1 MKNQSFSDDSRGQ
14 LLIGITAII
23 VIGLLIL
30 GTIINGGLFIE
41 SQVTQPTPDNEYRG
55 ELIETAYAEYSS
67 AMYVAEQNRD
77 SQTEIEN
84 ELDSLGSTLDQMWRF
99 TYVGTYSIERDSTQ
113 LGERVIQTNSQSLSR
128 SGGTTSYSL
137 GTADSVRRIEL
148 RPDTTNLT
156 ATTPE
161 NLTSTA
167 DVFNIEWES
176 GSDRFTTYFYEN
188 SNTSEATVEAISDGE
203 TLYRGEY
210 EDGDSIELI
219 TGSMNGASIYTT
231 PTEFNGGTVAV
242 RLDNTDSIESEFI
255 AIVNPVG
262 GNPIR
267 SPQGG
272 VTETAVYQTTHT
284 VTETTPQD
292 TTTYTMRV
300 RPCHIGEQVCSYP

>member
-1 MKNQSFSDDSRGQ
+1 MVAKRRSFVDDSRGQ
-14 LLIGITAII
+14 LLIGITTII

-99 TYVGTYSIERDSTQ
+99 TYVGTYSIERDSTE
-113 LGERVIQTNSQSLSR
+113 LGERIVQTNSQSLTRATSI
-128 SGGTTSYSL
+128 SYSL
-137 GTADSVRRIEL
+137 GTTDRVRRIEL

-156 ATTPE
+156 ESTPE
-161 NLTSTA
+161 NVTTS
-167 DVFNIEWES
+167 DSFSIEWES

-188 SNTSEATVEAISDGE
+188 SNTSTATVETISDGE
-203 TLYRGEY
+203 TVYRGEY

-231 PTEFNGGTVAV
+231 PTEFNGGSVSV
-242 RLDNTDSIESEFI
+242 RLDNTDNIETEFI
-255 AIVNPVG
+255 AIVDPIG

-272 VTETAVYQTTHT
+272 IVETTVYQTTHT
-284 VTETTPQD
+284 VAETTPQD